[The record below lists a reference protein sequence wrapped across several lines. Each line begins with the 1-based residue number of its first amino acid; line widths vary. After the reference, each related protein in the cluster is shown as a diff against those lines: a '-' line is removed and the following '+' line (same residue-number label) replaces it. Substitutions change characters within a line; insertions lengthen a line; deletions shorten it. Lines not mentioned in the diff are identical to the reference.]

1 MNKKGFYK
9 NCFVHIC
16 YCLPDFCVQ
25 RAWTNPD
32 DPGQTVGLF
41 SLLVLK
47 KKKKEEVSSPL
58 IFTFLSVLQQFY
70 AIIIIKNMAD
80 SIGIT

>member
-47 KKKKEEVSSPL
+47 KEEEEVSSPL

>member
-9 NCFVHIC
+9 ICFVHIC

-47 KKKKEEVSSPL
+47 TEEEEVSSPL

>member
-16 YCLPDFCVQ
+16 YCLSDFCVQ

-47 KKKKEEVSSPL
+47 KKKRRSLLPPYFHIFVSL
-58 IFTFLSVLQQFY
+58 ATILC
-70 AIIIIKNMAD
+70 NNNN
-80 SIGIT
+80 

>member
-47 KKKKEEVSSPL
+47 KKKEEVSSPL

>member
-9 NCFVHIC
+9 ICFVHIC
-16 YCLPDFCVQ
+16 YCLPDICVQ

-47 KKKKEEVSSPL
+47 KKKRSPPSYFHIFVSL
-58 IFTFLSVLQQFY
+58 ATILC
-70 AIIIIKNMAD
+70 NNNN
-80 SIGIT
+80 

>member
-9 NCFVHIC
+9 ICFVHIC

-47 KKKKEEVSSPL
+47 KRRRSLLPPYFHIFVSL
-58 IFTFLSVLQQFY
+58 ATILC
-70 AIIIIKNMAD
+70 NNNN
-80 SIGIT
+80 

>member
-9 NCFVHIC
+9 ICFVHIC
-16 YCLPDFCVQ
+16 YCLPDICVQ

-47 KKKKEEVSSPL
+47 KRRGPPPL
-58 IFTFLSVLQQFY
+58 IFIFLSVLQQFY
-70 AIIIIKNMAD
+70 AIIIIKNTAD